1 MDPTYAERHVRSI
14 ELARKCLLAGARLST
29 VQYLTGLDRNKLKMY
44 FFDKADPPKAGKRP
58 DSIEAF
64 LKNAT
69 LLTMVDA
76 SVFYSTYRRYLENW
90 PWPAEAL
97 LCAYLQCRE
106 DVLRSELTLD
116 RAFYIVCWTGGTWA
130 ASEKHLRFAVCSR
143 CHSRYVAPL
152 AGHEHHGRD
161 CPFCR
166 LWSRYAADPRVRS
179 RFPQRHRDVL
189 PALTS
194 LVARLRN
201 GVLLR

>member
-1 MDPTYAERHVRSI
+1 MSI
-14 ELARKCLLAGARLST
+14 LTSLEVLPWAVFCVGALSA
-29 VQYLTGLDRNKLKMY
+29 LKMY

-90 PWPAEAL
+90 PWLAEAL
-97 LCAYLQCRE
+97 LFAYVQCRA
-106 DVLRSELTLD
+106 DAPQSDLTLD
-116 RAFYIVCWTGGTWA
+116 RAFYVVCWTDGMWA
-130 ASEKHLRFAVCSR
+130 ASEKHLRCAVCHR

-152 AGHEHHGRD
+152 ACHEHHERD

-166 LWSRYAADPRVRS
+166 LRSRYAVDPRVRS
-179 RFPQRHRDVL
+179 RFPERHRDDVL

-194 LVARLRN
+194 LVARLSHGREKPPSA
-201 GVLLR
+201 